1 MIGEAVSLVLGM
13 FLSSVLFCILQEV
26 VVVTDFASKLRW
38 LRDYLLAPSRT
49 SVVVTCVSCD
59 QELQEL
65 TRVSVLASVQ

>member
-1 MIGEAVSLVLGM
+1 M
-13 FLSSVLFCILQEV
+13 LFCILQEV

-38 LRDYLLAPSRT
+38 LRDYLLAPSRN